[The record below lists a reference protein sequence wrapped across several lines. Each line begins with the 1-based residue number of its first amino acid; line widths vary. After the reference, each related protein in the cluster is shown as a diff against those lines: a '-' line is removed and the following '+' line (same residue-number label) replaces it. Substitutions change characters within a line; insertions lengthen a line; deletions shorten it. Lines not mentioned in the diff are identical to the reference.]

1 MANFFRLSSLLV
13 ALVTFLQ
20 FLAPGVLAA
29 GPTHQE
35 DVNGGYW
42 YEEVDSTTVQTMQAG
57 TIKNSAKQEYEG
69 MVAQAKKDKV
79 AAVPPVYT
87 VLFIPNK
94 AVIGAS
100 SIHAPAGHQS
110 TQTCNIIQNANHR
123 YYGNCAEMNAIAIAV
138 NRGWATVSASGAI
151 SLPAGSS
158 ISAYGIKDKNGGV
171 GWLKP
176 CDAKDGYPGCSNHI
190 PSTVKVVTRDVDET
204 LKAVEFVA

>member
-42 YEEVDSTTVQTMQAG
+42 YEEVDSTTVLTMQAG

-79 AAVPPVYT
+79 AAEPPVYAEH
-87 VLFIPNK
+87 FIPNQ

-100 SIHAPAGHQS
+100 SIHAPAGHQA
-110 TQTCNIIQNANHR
+110 TQTGYFILNAYHR
-123 YYGNCAEMNAIAIAV
+123 YYGNCAEINAISIAF
-138 NRGWATVSASGAI
+138 NRVWATVSA
-151 SLPAGSS
+151 
-158 ISAYGIKDKNGGV
+158 
-171 GWLKP
+171 
-176 CDAKDGYPGCSNHI
+176 
-190 PSTVKVVTRDVDET
+190 
-204 LKAVEFVA
+204 